1 MLGRCVAG
9 SYASSVDF
17 PDLQCSKI
25 SISLP
30 VDSRKFC
37 ENSILSVHIVN
48 SKMFC
53 YVTPEAPGKSK
64 SLQLLALDQ
73 KTHRKAVVAV

>member
-1 MLGRCVAG
+1 MFRISFSKMFRISL
-9 SYASSVDF
+9 SVD
-17 PDLQCSKI
+17 SK
-25 SISLP
+25 
-30 VDSRKFC
+30 KFC
-37 ENSILSVHIVN
+37 ENSILSVHIVD